1 MSLFRCFVLV
11 ALASGFTLV
20 ACGEETAPLALDQR
34 VLTETELPGFKAT
47 PNPVQRWTDATKFAT
62 DTHDQDIRTT
72 VHESTEQLET
82 GGFVAAIANSFDS
95 TSHKAGAFS
104 AAIQMGS
111 EDDAQ
116 QLVDQR
122 HQDYT
127 SPCPDVCTVD
137 ASEFEVSGIPDAKG
151 VKRASQPGHEG
162 EPFEA
167 YEVEFA
173 DGDFAYVVNVT
184 GEPGSVSKED
194 ALAAAQKL
202 YNRVKGAPL
211 PGD

>member
-1 MSLFRCFVLV
+1 MRLSRWLPLI
-11 ALASGFTLV
+11 ALAGAFALV
-20 ACGEETAPLALDQR
+20 GCGEETAPLALDQR
-34 VLTETELPGFKAT
+34 VLTETELPGFKFA
-47 PNPVQRWTDATKFAT
+47 PNPVQRWTDATKFAN

-72 VHESTEQLET
+72 VQENREQLET

-95 TSHKAGAFS
+95 TSHKAAAFS
-104 AAIQMGS
+104 AAVQMGS

-116 QLVDQR
+116 KLVDQR

-127 SPCPDVCTVD
+127 SPCLNVCTVD

-173 DGDFAYVVNVT
+173 DGDVVYVVNVA

-194 ALAAAQKL
+194 AVAAAQKL
-202 YNRVKGAPL
+202 YDRVKGAPL
-211 PGD
+211 PDS